1 MSGLRQ
7 TDCWRGGRTALCTA
21 MLATLLGCRAPQPRA
36 TVQGP
41 APAPLPALHQ
51 DDDSYDWHDLV
62 IAPFGSALKD
72 IPMELHEVLLF
83 RDEAHSGAAVDDAE
97 CYGADATPP
106 RFVGRTPDEYMLCFK
121 QDRLSRIQ
129 ASVRLTKA
137 QAPEVFAAACAAWLK
152 HAALATTVAG
162 GSGAE
167 VQSVDACEGRDGAI
181 LIVGTGSAGLAV
193 VGGRRITVG
202 GWGAEIGDARP
213 PLETPVASARP
224 SSPPT
229 RNPSK
234 RWAPAPC

>member
-41 APAPLPALHQ
+41 APAAPPALHQ

-181 LIVGTGSAGLAV
+181 RFSSRLGEEL
-193 VGGRRITVG
+193 GRV
-202 GWGAEIGDARP
+202 
-213 PLETPVASARP
+213 ETPRTDP
-224 SSPPT
+224 PPT
-229 RNPSK
+229 DLPDTVLSIILDEASGMMRQSGGDRATK
-234 RWAPAPC
+234 